1 MANTRDVRCRR
12 SADAAAIAIG
22 EALSGLDGALRFAA
36 VAEIACRL
44 IAVLLVERERI
55 DDAGERAALTAAG
68 RVLDGLAQRLA
79 AAAPPASAQAPPQ
92 APPADGPDPGSPP
105 P

>member
-12 SADAAAIAIG
+12 SADAAAIATC

-55 DDAGERAALTAAG
+55 ADAGERAALTVAG
-68 RVLDGLAQRLA
+68 SVLDGLAQRLA
-79 AAAPPASAQAPPQ
+79 AAAPQPPPQ
-92 APPADGPDPGSPP
+92 SPPADGPDPGSPP